1 MKKMTTEKM
10 MMVATAREENMKEV
24 IFDLMK
30 ERDELKE
37 LISKQDE
44 VIDTQHNL
52 IRSLEKENELLS
64 ELVLFK
70 EVAEYRKSSV
80 DYDLDISTENSVR
93 DNLRIIIGAII
104 DSRLKS
110 GYDYDFDFNVKEI
123 CYLHSLFMSGKRK

>member
-1 MKKMTTEKM
+1 M
-10 MMVATAREENMKEV
+10 R
-24 IFDLMK
+24 

-70 EVAEYRKSSV
+70 EVVEYRKSSV

-93 DNLRIIIGAII
+93 DNLRIIIETII

-123 CYLHSLFMSGKRK
+123 YYLHSLFMSGKRK

>member
-1 MKKMTTEKM
+1 MKKNI
-10 MMVATAREENMKEV
+10 VAKESGRAAYVENLHDI
-24 IFDLMK
+24 IFDLMR

-70 EVAEYRKSSV
+70 EVVEYRKSSV

-93 DNLRIIIGAII
+93 DNLRIIIETII

-123 CYLHSLFMSGKRK
+123 YYLHSLFMSGKRK